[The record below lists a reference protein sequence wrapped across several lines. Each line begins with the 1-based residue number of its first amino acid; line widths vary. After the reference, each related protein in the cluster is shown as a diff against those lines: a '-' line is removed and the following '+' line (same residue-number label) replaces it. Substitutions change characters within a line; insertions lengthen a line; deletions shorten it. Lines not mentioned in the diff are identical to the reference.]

1 MDSRRTDARDPRWPD
16 RRRELRDFVASMTVL
31 ALLVLLAF
39 VVAQRSER
47 QPDCGVTGRLTNQTA
62 TGPAGPNT
70 SAAAASAGVRTPPEA
85 TLDATGPSEG
95 AAGPSESA
103 AGSESQAV
111 EPCP

>member
-1 MDSRRTDARDPRWPD
+1 MDSRRTGARDPRWPD
-16 RRRELRDFVASMTVL
+16 RRRELRDFVASVMVL

-39 VVAQRSER
+39 VVAQQSER

-70 SAAAASAGVRTPPEA
+70 SAAVASAGVRTPP
-85 TLDATGPSEG
+85 GPSEG
-95 AAGPSESA
+95 AAGPSEGA